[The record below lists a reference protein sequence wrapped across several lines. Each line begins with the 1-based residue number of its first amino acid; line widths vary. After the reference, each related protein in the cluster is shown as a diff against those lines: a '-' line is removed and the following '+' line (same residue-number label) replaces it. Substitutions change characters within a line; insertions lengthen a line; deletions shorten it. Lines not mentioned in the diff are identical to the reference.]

1 MTPRRR
7 DGETTQAPDRIPG
20 TVKGLA
26 TVSFWNDVASEMVLP
41 LLPALVT
48 GTLGGGATALAA
60 VEGASD
66 VAASALKWVSGRLS
80 DRAGWRR
87 PLILVGYA
95 TAILV
100 RPVLALSSSVGQV
113 IGLRVIDRVGKG
125 LRAAP
130 RDALI
135 ADVTPPRLHGRAFGL
150 HRGLDHLGAVA
161 GSVLAWWLLTRGM
174 AVRDVIGWS
183 IAPGLVALVVVS
195 VVLGGTSRRQELGD
209 SRDDGG
215 TARRRD
221 GTLEEGNRRLTI
233 ALAALAGLTLARVP
247 ELLLLLRVQELGV
260 ALALV
265 PLLWG
270 ALHILRSLASYPGGW
285 LSDTIGPRGTVTA
298 GAALFA
304 LVAFGLS
311 RALSPAGAALVFLGL
326 GGVAGLTESAERAL
340 VARLSPEARGS
351 GFGAYSAITGLAALP
366 AALLF
371 GWVYE
376 TRGGGAAMMASA
388 LATVAA
394 AGAWVLTA
402 RSEKREARRG

>member
-1 MTPRRR
+1 
-7 DGETTQAPDRIPG
+7 
-20 TVKGLA
+20 VKGLA
-26 TVSFWNDVASEMVLP
+26 AVSFWNDVASEMVLP

-66 VAASALKWVSGRLS
+66 VAASALKWASGRLS
-80 DRAGWRR
+80 DRRGWRR
-87 PLILVGYA
+87 PLILAGYA

-113 IGLRVIDRVGKG
+113 IALRVVDRAGKG
-125 LRAAP
+125 LRTAP

-135 ADVTPPRLHGRAFGL
+135 ADVTPARLHGRAFGL

-161 GSVLAWWLLTRGM
+161 GSVVAWWLLTGGM

-195 VVLGGTSRRQELGD
+195 VVLKTG
-209 SRDDGG
+209 DGG
-215 TARRRD
+215 GRNERPTPAAKNSGRGGR
-221 GTLEEGNRRLTI
+221 TLGV
-233 ALAALAGLTLARVP
+233 ALLALAGLALARVP

-260 ALALV
+260 ALATI

-270 ALHILRSLASYPGGW
+270 ALHVVRSVASYPGGW
-285 LSDTIGPRGTVTA
+285 LTDTIGPRKTVAA

-340 VARLSPEARGS
+340 VARLSPVARGR

-376 TRGGGAAMMASA
+376 TRGGGAAMAASA
-388 LATVAA
+388 LATVVA
-394 AGAWVLTA
+394 AGIWVATA
-402 RSEKREARRG
+402 RSEK